1 MEKKVTFDKQIDFP
15 TMIGEISAISLEP
28 NLRFVDE
35 SNIEGNLILQGKYKM
50 TEASRLEENFEYQ
63 IPIEITFI
71 EKLDLNTTKIEIAD
85 FTYEIENEDMMICH
99 IELLIEGEEMT
110 EELEEDRECDDNP
123 LEKEVEI
130 PILEG
135 TDSNNNRVDKND
147 NLLEADNIK
156 KSKIDNQEIINEEL
170 LENDVE
176 EDNKIIKKD
185 SIFNLSEEE
194 ESYGTFLVYIVRQ
207 NETINSIIEK
217 YNTTLE
223 DVEQYNDISN
233 IEIGKKLIIPLKHE

>member
-1 MEKKVTFDKQIDFP
+1 MERKVTFDKQVDFP

-28 NLRFVDE
+28 NLSFVDE
-35 SNIEGNLILQGKYKM
+35 SSVEGNLILQGKYKM
-50 TEASRLEENFEYQ
+50 TEASRLEEDFEYQ
-63 IPIEITFI
+63 IPIEIAFT
-71 EKLDLNTTKIEIAD
+71 EKLDLNTAKIEVTD

-99 IELLIEGEEMT
+99 IELLIEGEEMV

-123 LEKEVEI
+123 LEKEIEI
-130 PILEG
+130 PTLEG
-135 TDSNNNRVDKND
+135 ANLDNNREDKEN
-147 NLLEADNIK
+147 NLLKDDYTK
-156 KSKIDNQEIINEEL
+156 KDKIDDQKINEEVL
-170 LENDVE
+170 KNDFVE
-176 EDNKIIKKD
+176 GNEIIKKD
-185 SIFNLSEEE
+185 TIFNFSDEE